1 MFLVFTILN
10 INNTNILYTQSFTG
24 ILHNTRYKTNMYK
37 IHSVQSQLVKDIFF
51 FQKFLKFFG
60 GVVDLFWDLFGEG
73 PSSTPLKLAA
83 RKFHP
88 NLSRLELGSGE

>member
-1 MFLVFTILN
+1 
-10 INNTNILYTQSFTG
+10 
-24 ILHNTRYKTNMYK
+24 MYK
-37 IHSVQSQLVKDIFF
+37 IHSVQSQLVKIFF
-51 FQKFLKFFG
+51 FQNLKFFG
-60 GVVDLFWDLFGEG
+60 GVVDLFLGPLGEG